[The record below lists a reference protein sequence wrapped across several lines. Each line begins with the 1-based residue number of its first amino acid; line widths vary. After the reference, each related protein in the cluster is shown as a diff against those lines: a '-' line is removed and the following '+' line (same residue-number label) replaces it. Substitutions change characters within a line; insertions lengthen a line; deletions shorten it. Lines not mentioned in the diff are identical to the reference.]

1 MSEQSVHRKT
11 TFTRDEILQCGSGKL
26 DGSEYPRLPL
36 PNMLMIDCIMKI
48 SAEGGK
54 YGRGEVEAEFE
65 VKPDCWFFACHF
77 KDDPVVPGSLMLD
90 GLCQLLGFYLGW
102 KGFKGKGR
110 ALGIGAVKYK
120 GEIVPA
126 SGKIVYR
133 LDVKKIVKSSITIAI
148 ADGEISLQGKAV
160 QTAKALRVGILP
172 GCSG

>member
-1 MSEQSVHRKT
+1 VSEQSVHQKT
-11 TFTRDEILQCGSGKL
+11 TFTRNEILQCGSGSL
-26 DGSEYPRLPL
+26 DGIEYPRLPL
-36 PNMLMIDCIMKI
+36 PNMLMIDCITKI

-65 VKPDCWFFACHF
+65 VKPDCWFFTCHF

-120 GEIVPA
+120 GEIVPT
-126 SGKIVYR
+126 SGKINYHLYIR
-133 LDVKKIVKSSITIAI
+133 KIITKPIPMAI
-148 ADGEISLQGKAV
+148 ADGEISLQGKVV
-160 QTAKALRVGILP
+160 QTAISLRVGIV
-172 GCSG
+172 